1 MIGGMLSQN
10 ILNLV
15 DTLMIGQ
22 LGALALAGSGI
33 GAFIYYVLFI
43 GFIGLSSG
51 VQTMV
56 ARFKGAN
63 TPALFSIPLMLGLAI
78 SITLAIGITLIT
90 LQISEGVTA
99 LFSNDSLVSTIGN
112 DYLSTRILGLPFFA
126 ICLIIRGFWN
136 GLSQPLRYLMVIMVI
151 HATNILFNY
160 MFIFGRFGAPEMG
173 ASGAGLASSLSLML
187 GAIIYLFDSRAFMN
201 FNHSISQMRANGR
214 WLANLSIP
222 IAIQQII
229 HASGVLLLYWIIG
242 QLGSNAL
249 AIGHVLINIALIA
262 ILPGVALGMT
272 TMTLVSESLGNDQV
286 QLAHQWPTHVHGIG
300 KCMIGFFSL
309 IVIGAPSL
317 ILRPFVSDPIL
328 LSLAVPLLR
337 IDALTVFFE
346 MGAIIYMHALTG
358 ADQTKVV
365 AWGSTL
371 LQWCLYLPLA
381 YWTGVHLNL
390 GMMGIWITTL
400 MFQLLQWVIFKHLWK
415 HRFHRFVQPQ
425 FTAK

>member
-1 MIGGMLSQN
+1 M
-10 ILNLV
+10 
-15 DTLMIGQ
+15 
-22 LGALALAGSGI
+22 
-33 GAFIYYVLFI
+33 
-43 GFIGLSSG
+43 
-51 VQTMV
+51 
-56 ARFKGAN
+56 
-63 TPALFSIPLMLGLAI
+63 
-78 SITLAIGITLIT
+78 
-90 LQISEGVTA
+90 
-99 LFSNDSLVSTIGN
+99 
-112 DYLSTRILGLPFFA
+112 
-126 ICLIIRGFWN
+126 
-136 GLSQPLRYLMVIMVI
+136 I
-151 HATNILFNY
+151 HA
-160 MFIFGRFGAPEMG
+160 G
-173 ASGAGLASSLSLML
+173 
-187 GAIIYLFDSRAFMN
+187 
-201 FNHSISQMRANGR
+201 
-214 WLANLSIP
+214 
-222 IAIQQII
+222 
-229 HASGVLLLYWIIG
+229 GVLLLYWIIG